1 MKFTKNL
8 KGKTV
13 NNSEMKLFKKIDTNI
28 PK

>member
-13 NNSEMKLFKKIDTNI
+13 NNSEMKLLKKIDTNI